1 MTPLDAAL
9 AFVAAAAIIHYLI
22 PDRFKPWWEQPRRD
36 IQQGQRMPMRLIR
49 VAGSVMDWPFKAV
62 IKHFEKRF
70 FEFATALI
78 MLSVGALLV
87 FSPQSLEASAMRYL
101 LEQISVEHCS
111 QVLTLAGLARIVAL
125 GLNGNWM
132 PQGGWIRAG
141 GAAVGAL
148 MWGQWAA
155 ALFELHLKTGLPIS
169 PGVPV
174 YAILSLC
181 EVVSYFWALNG
192 VVGGHERISRPDL
205 GNRQRMASNP
215 ADKPYRVHRRRDP
228 AGGADPQSLSISEA

>member
-1 MTPLDAAL
+1 MELMA
-9 AFVAAAAIIHYLI
+9 VAAAFVLAALIIHYLI
-22 PDRFKPWWEQPRRD
+22 PDHFKPWWEQSRRD
-36 IQQGQRMPMRLIR
+36 IRQGQRMPMRLIR
-49 VAGSVMDWPFKAV
+49 VAGSAMDWPVKALV
-62 IKHFEKRF
+62 KHFEKRF
-70 FEFATALI
+70 FEFATGLI

-87 FSPQSLEASAMRYL
+87 FSPASLEASAMRYL
-101 LEQISVEHCS
+101 LERITVEHCS
-111 QVLTLAGLARIVAL
+111 QVLTLAGVARIVAL

-132 PQGGWIRAG
+132 PYGGWIRAG

-205 GNRQRMASNP
+205 GNRQRMAPHP
-215 ADKPYRVHRRRDP
+215 ANKPYRVHRRRDP
-228 AGGADPQSLSISEA
+228 AGGADPQSLSFPPA

>member
-1 MTPLDAAL
+1 MRAISRRLTEAFRTGTGWPLKTMIA
-9 AFVAAAAIIHYLI
+9 
-22 PDRFKPWWEQPRRD
+22 
-36 IQQGQRMPMRLIR
+36 
-49 VAGSVMDWPFKAV
+49 
-62 IKHFEKRF
+62 HFEKRF

-78 MLSVGALLV
+78 MLSVGLLLV
-87 FSPQSLEASAMRYL
+87 LSPASLEASAMRYL
-101 LEQISVEHCS
+101 LDRITVGHCAE
-111 QVLTLAGLARIVAL
+111 VLTLSGMARVVAL

-132 PQGGWIRAG
+132 PYGGWIRAG
-141 GAAVGAL
+141 GAAVGSL

-192 VVGGHERISRPDL
+192 VVGSHERISRPDM
-205 GNRQRMASNP
+205 GDRQWLAPHP
-215 ADKPYRVHRRRDP
+215 ADKPYRSHRRRNS
-228 AGGADPQSLSISEA
+228 AGSADTQSLSLPSI